1 MDLQSKKLYRSRTN
15 RMIGGVCAGIGEYLN
30 LDPTV
35 IRLLF
40 VLLGFA
46 TAGTAIVAYII
57 MLLVV
62 PEEPGFSAP
71 GAARPVEPPIEVT
84 PPSEPPI
91 PPAAD

>member
-46 TAGTAIVAYII
+46 TAGTALVAYII

-71 GAARPVEPPIEVT
+71 TPPQTPVPPADEPP
-84 PPSEPPI
+84 SQ
-91 PPAAD
+91 PPAI